1 MLHLKNSKEIGFKK
15 TYGSISKTEMEDNP
29 NVPLPKKSVDEEN
42 TLELQ
47 IYSSK

>member
-29 NVPLPKKSVDEEN
+29 NVPLPKKKCRWGEHIRAPN
-42 TLELQ
+42 
-47 IYSSK
+47 I